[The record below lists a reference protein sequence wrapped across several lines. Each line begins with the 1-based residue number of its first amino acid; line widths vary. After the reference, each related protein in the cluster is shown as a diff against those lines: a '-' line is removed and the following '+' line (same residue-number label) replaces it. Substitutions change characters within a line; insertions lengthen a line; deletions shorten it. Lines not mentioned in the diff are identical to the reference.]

1 MILLSSPFVATL
13 FKGASPRFR
22 FEVNG
27 RVYSNVYFLVDGI
40 YPELS
45 VFVKT
50 FTEPQG
56 EMRAYFAMRQEAKRK
71 DIERAFG
78 VLQGRFA
85 IVANPGRFG
94 DRETLCAIWRCCVI
108 LHNMIIVDDALD
120 AEDEFPIPVVR
131 RGYPQHVR
139 FSSLVHAFSSVHN
152 ASVHHQLRNDLMS
165 HLWNLRRQA

>member
-1 MILLSSPFVATL
+1 VFFVDSEFLLDEFTNTVILLSSPFVATL

-71 DIERAFG
+71 DIERGPTPTSTLAF
-78 VLQGRFA
+78 
-85 IVANPGRFG
+85 
-94 DRETLCAIWRCCVI
+94 
-108 LHNMIIVDDALD
+108 
-120 AEDEFPIPVVR
+120 
-131 RGYPQHVR
+131 
-139 FSSLVHAFSSVHN
+139 
-152 ASVHHQLRNDLMS
+152 
-165 HLWNLRRQA
+165 